1 MGAEGADVRDVLEKY
16 QHYLEEGRLSQDEFG
31 TPLMSKD
38 YETFRRE
45 ALEQKVTFYE
55 QLCATFGH
63 LLQVTARPAEMQ
75 KLQESI
81 ATSHLQI
88 TPQQA
93 VGFGTFFSLLLIFLG
108 VVIGGASFAFDVFGD
123 YVFVMLLFVVSGALL
138 LKPMTQLPHYF
149 AQRWRLAASNQMVM
163 CILYLVIYMRH
174 TSNLEHAIK
183 FAGEHVGMPLSLDL
197 KKVLWDV
204 ETGLHVTIQD
214 SLEAY
219 LHGWKNYNLE
229 FVEAVHLIEG
239 SLYEGQEAKRLEMLE
254 KALQVIL
261 DGTYDR
267 MLHYAYTLKSPLTIL
282 HMLGVILPIL
292 GLVIFPLLGSFLGG
306 LIKWYHLAFV
316 YNLVLPLVVFFL
328 GYRLLSQRPTGY
340 GQGELLKQY
349 ASLRASQGVL
359 GEGTPLHPLFLGG
372 MVIALFVFVGL
383 LPFFVHWVNPGYD
396 VEIMGWKFLDYKGE
410 YGPYGFWA
418 LLFSLLLP
426 IGLAVGIGLFYWL
439 KTRKLIEITERTDL
453 LEKEFSG
460 GLFQLGSRIG
470 SGVPVEAAF
479 GSVAENMKG
488 TPTGDFFALVSN
500 NIRNAGV
507 GLRQALFDPQIGAVF
522 TYPSHFIE
530 SSMKVLVEGA
540 KKGPV
545 VVSRSLV
552 TISQY
557 MDRIRQVNERLKDL
571 MADVL
576 SSMTS
581 QITFLTPIIA
591 GIVVGVGSMVVTILN
606 LLNEQFQTVGLEEA
620 GFTGGIS
627 AIASVLNIQDVIPGY
642 QFQAVVGIY
651 VVELIILLTI
661 LSTAI
666 ERGVDDTTTRYRIAK
681 NLFRGTALYV
691 VIALIGIIVFN
702 LLASAVGTVGT

>member
-1 MGAEGADVRDVLEKY
+1 
-16 QHYLEEGRLSQDEFG
+16 
-31 TPLMSKD
+31 
-38 YETFRRE
+38 YETFREE
-45 ALEQKVTFYE
+45 ALDQRVTLYE
-55 QLCATFGH
+55 QLCASFGNLFH
-63 LLQVTARPAEMQ
+63 VTAKPVEMQ
-75 KLQESI
+75 KLQDSI
-81 ATSHLQI
+81 TASHLFI

-93 VGFGTFFSLLLIFLG
+93 MGFGTFFALSLIFIG
-108 VVIGGASFAFDVFGD
+108 VLIGSISFVFDVFGD
-123 YVFVMLLFVVSGALL
+123 YVFLMLLFVVGGALL

-163 CILYLVIYMRH
+163 SILYMVIYMRH

-183 FAGEHVGMPLSLDL
+183 FAGEHVGMPLSLDF
-197 KKVLWDV
+197 KKILWDV
-204 ETGLHVTIQD
+204 ETGRYVTIQD
-214 SLEAY
+214 SLESY
-219 LHGWKNYNLE
+219 LRQWKDYNLE
-229 FVEAVHLIEG
+229 FVESIHLIQG
-239 SLYEGQEAKRLEMLE
+239 SLYEAQEAKRLDMLE
-254 KALQVIL
+254 KSLQVIL

-267 MLHYAYTLKSPLTIL
+267 MLHYAHTLKSPLTIL

-306 LIKWYHLAFV
+306 LIRWYHLAFL
-316 YNLVLPLVVFFL
+316 YNLVLPLLVFFL

-340 GQGELLKQY
+340 GKGELLKQY
-349 ASLRASQGVL
+349 TLLQERQNAL
-359 GEGTPLHPLFLGG
+359 GNNSIVNPLFIGG
-372 MVIALFVFVGL
+372 MITTVFL
-383 LPFFVHWVNPGYD
+383 LLAFLPFFVHWIYPTYD
-396 VEIMGWKFLDYKGE
+396 FELMGWKFLDYKGD
-410 YGPYGFWA
+410 YGPYGFWS
-418 LLFSLLLP
+418 LLISLLLP
-426 IGLAVGIGLFYWL
+426 VGFGLGIGMYYWL
-439 KTRKLIEITERTDL
+439 KTRNLIEITRKTDL

-470 SGVPVEAAF
+470 SGIPVEAAF

-488 TPTGDFFALVSN
+488 TPTGDFFARVNN

-507 GLRQALFDPQIGAVF
+507 GLKQALFDTQIGAVF
-522 TYPSHFIE
+522 VYPSNFIE
-530 SSMKVLVEGA
+530 SSMKVLVESA
-540 KKGPV
+540 KKGPT

-557 MDRIRQVNERLKDL
+557 MERIGQVNERLKDL

-591 GIVVGVGSMVVTILN
+591 GIVVGVGSIVVTIIN
-606 LLNEQFQTVGLEEA
+606 LLGEQFQNAGLEEG

-642 QFQAVVGIY
+642 QFQAVVGLY
-651 VVELIILLTI
+651 VVELTILLTI

-666 ERGVDDTTTRYRIAK
+666 ERGVDDTTTRYRIAQ
-681 NLFRGTALYV
+681 NLFRGVSFYV

-702 LLASAVGTVGT
+702 LLASAVGTVGV